1 MIIARDL
8 AGAGRNRGSVVT
20 VGTFDGVHLAHAAII
35 REVVTR
41 ARMREG
47 RSVVVS
53 FDPHPKQVVGDR
65 PGAVELLTT
74 IDERVECIRDLG
86 VDVLLLL
93 EFTYAF
99 SRITA
104 EEFYRTYIVDGTGV
118 DEVIVGYDHM
128 FGRDRAAGIDELVKM
143 GKQFGFSVYAV
154 HPFAVGGETVSS
166 TAIRS
171 ALARGA
177 VDRAAELLGR
187 PYGLAATVVPGDGR
201 GKTLGF
207 PTANLRPD
215 SPRKIVP
222 ADGVYAVGATVEGEE
237 RLGMM
242 NIGRRPT
249 IAPGAPRTMEVH
261 LFDFDRDIYGARL
274 TVSFLRRL
282 RDEKKF
288 DSLSDLVRQL
298 EQDRAEALRTAP
310 LKKRIR

>member
-1 MIIARDL
+1 MIIARRVEE
-8 AGAGRNRGSVVT
+8 AGRDPGSVVT
-20 VGTFDGVHLAHAAII
+20 VGTFDGVHRAHAEII

-53 FDPHPKQVVGDR
+53 FDPHPKQVVGAH
-65 PGAVELLTT
+65 PESVELLTT
-74 IDERVECIRDLG
+74 IDERVALIRDLG

-99 SRITA
+99 SRISP
-104 EEFYRTYIVDGTGV
+104 EEFYRTFIVEGTGL

-143 GKQFGFSVYAV
+143 GKRFGFSVFAV
-154 HPFAVGGETVSS
+154 HPFTVGGETVSS
-166 TAIRS
+166 TAIRA
-171 ALARGA
+171 ALGAGA
-177 VDRAAELLGR
+177 VERAALFLGR
-187 PYGLAATVVPGDGR
+187 PYALEATVVPGDGR

-207 PTANLRPD
+207 PTANLLPV
-215 SPRKIVP
+215 SPLKVVP
-222 ADGVYAVGATVEGEE
+222 ADGVYAVAVTVGAEE
-237 RLGMM
+237 RPGMM

-249 IAPGAPRTMEVH
+249 VREGEPRTLEVH
-261 LFDFDRDIYGARL
+261 LLDFDRDIYGTRL

-288 DSLSDLVRQL
+288 ASLSDLVRQL
-298 EQDRAEALRTAP
+298 AEDREEVLRTVARGKNVP
-310 LKKRIR
+310 

>member
-1 MIIARDL
+1 MIIARRVEE
-8 AGAGRNRGSVVT
+8 AGRDPGSVVT
-20 VGTFDGVHLAHAAII
+20 VGTFDGVHRAHAEII

-53 FDPHPKQVVGDR
+53 FDPHPKQVVGAH
-65 PGAVELLTT
+65 PESVELLTT
-74 IDERVECIRDLG
+74 IDERVALIRDLG

-99 SRITA
+99 SRISP
-104 EEFYRTYIVDGTGV
+104 EEFYRTFIVEGTGL

-143 GKQFGFSVYAV
+143 GKRFGFSVFAV
-154 HPFAVGGETVSS
+154 HPFTVAGETVSS
-166 TAIRS
+166 TAIRA
-171 ALARGA
+171 ALGAGA
-177 VDRAAELLGR
+177 VERAALFLGR
-187 PYGLAATVVPGDGR
+187 PYALEATVVPGDGR

-207 PTANLRPD
+207 PTANLLPV
-215 SPRKIVP
+215 SPLKVVP
-222 ADGVYAVGATVEGEE
+222 ADGVYAVAVTVGAEE
-237 RLGMM
+237 RPGMM

-249 IAPGAPRTMEVH
+249 VREGEPRTLEVH
-261 LFDFDRDIYGARL
+261 LLDFDRDIYGTRL

-288 DSLSDLVRQL
+288 ASLSDLVRQL
-298 EQDRAEALRTAP
+298 AEDREEVLRTVARGKNVP
-310 LKKRIR
+310 

>member
-1 MIIARDL
+1 MIVARRLED
-8 AGAGRNRGSVVT
+8 AGRDRGSVVT
-20 VGTFDGVHLAHAAII
+20 VGTFDGVHRAHAEII

-53 FDPHPKQVVGDR
+53 FDPHPKQVVGTRTD
-65 PGAVELLTT
+65 AVELLTT
-74 IDERVECIRDLG
+74 IDERIGLIGALG

-99 SRITA
+99 SRISP
-104 EEFYRTYIVDGTGV
+104 EEFYRSYIVEGTGV

-128 FGRDRAAGIDELVKM
+128 FGRDRAAGIDELVRM
-143 GKQFGFSVYAV
+143 GKQFGFSVFAV
-154 HPFAVGGETVSS
+154 HPFSVAGETVSS
-166 TAIRS
+166 TVIRG
-171 ALARGA
+171 ALARGE
-177 VDRAAELLGR
+177 VDRAAQFLGR
-187 PYGLAATVVPGDGR
+187 PYALEATVVPGDGR
-201 GKTLGF
+201 GRTLGF

-215 SPRKIVP
+215 SPLKIVP
-222 ADGVYAVGATVEGEE
+222 AEGVYAVGVSVEGEE
-237 RLGMM
+237 RSGMM

-249 IAPGAPRTMEVH
+249 VAQGEARTLEVH

-274 TVSFLRRL
+274 AVSFLRRL

-298 EQDRAEALRTAP
+298 ALDREEALRVAAP
-310 LKKRIR
+310 GKRIH

>member
-1 MIIARDL
+1 MIIARRVEE
-8 AGAGRNRGSVVT
+8 AGHDPGSVVT
-20 VGTFDGVHLAHAAII
+20 VGTFDGVHRAHAEII

-53 FDPHPKQVVGDR
+53 FDPHPKQVVGAH
-65 PGAVELLTT
+65 PESVELLTT
-74 IDERVECIRDLG
+74 IDERVALIRDLG

-99 SRITA
+99 SRISP
-104 EEFYRTYIVDGTGV
+104 EEFYRTFIVEGTGL

-143 GKQFGFSVYAV
+143 GKRFGFSVFAV
-154 HPFAVGGETVSS
+154 HPFTVGGETVSS
-166 TAIRS
+166 TAIRA
-171 ALARGA
+171 ALGAGA
-177 VDRAAELLGR
+177 VERAALFLGR
-187 PYGLAATVVPGDGR
+187 PYALEATVVPGDGR

-207 PTANLRPD
+207 PTANLLPV
-215 SPRKIVP
+215 SPLKVVP
-222 ADGVYAVGATVEGEE
+222 ADGVYAVAVTVGAEE
-237 RLGMM
+237 RPGMM

-249 IAPGAPRTMEVH
+249 VREGEPRTLEVH
-261 LFDFDRDIYGARL
+261 LLDFDRDIYGTRL

-288 DSLSDLVRQL
+288 ASLSDLVRQL
-298 EQDRAEALRTAP
+298 AEDREEVLRTVARGKNVP
-310 LKKRIR
+310 

>member
-1 MIIARDL
+1 MIIARRVEE
-8 AGAGRNRGSVVT
+8 AGHDSGSVVT
-20 VGTFDGVHLAHAAII
+20 VGTFDGVHRAHAEII

-53 FDPHPKQVVGDR
+53 FDPHPKQVVGAH
-65 PGAVELLTT
+65 PESVELLTT
-74 IDERVECIRDLG
+74 IDERVALIRDLG

-99 SRITA
+99 SRISP
-104 EEFYRTYIVDGTGV
+104 EEFYRTFIVEGTGL

-143 GKQFGFSVYAV
+143 GKRFGFSVFAV
-154 HPFAVGGETVSS
+154 HPFTVGGETVSS
-166 TAIRS
+166 TAIRA
-171 ALARGA
+171 ALGAGA
-177 VDRAAELLGR
+177 VERAALFLGR
-187 PYGLAATVVPGDGR
+187 PYALEATVVPGDGR

-207 PTANLRPD
+207 PTANLLPV
-215 SPRKIVP
+215 SPLKVVP
-222 ADGVYAVGATVEGEE
+222 ADGVYAVAVTVGAEE
-237 RLGMM
+237 RPGMM

-249 IAPGAPRTMEVH
+249 VREGEPRTLEVH
-261 LFDFDRDIYGARL
+261 LLDFDRDIYGTRL

-288 DSLSDLVRQL
+288 ASLSDLVRQL
-298 EQDRAEALRTAP
+298 AEDREEVLRTVARGKNVP
-310 LKKRIR
+310 

>member
-1 MIIARDL
+1 VIIARRVEE
-8 AGAGRNRGSVVT
+8 AGRDPGSVVT
-20 VGTFDGVHLAHAAII
+20 VGTFDGVHRAHAEII

-53 FDPHPKQVVGDR
+53 FDPHPKQVVGAH
-65 PGAVELLTT
+65 PESVELLTT
-74 IDERVECIRDLG
+74 IDERVALIRDLG

-99 SRITA
+99 SRISP
-104 EEFYRTYIVDGTGV
+104 EEFYRTFIVEGTGL

-143 GKQFGFSVYAV
+143 GKRFGFSVFAV
-154 HPFAVGGETVSS
+154 HPFTVGGETVSS
-166 TAIRS
+166 TAIRA
-171 ALARGA
+171 ALGAGA
-177 VDRAAELLGR
+177 VERAALFLGR
-187 PYGLAATVVPGDGR
+187 PYALEATVVPGDGR

-207 PTANLRPD
+207 PTANLLPV
-215 SPRKIVP
+215 SPLKVVP
-222 ADGVYAVGATVEGEE
+222 ADGVYAVAVTVGAEE
-237 RLGMM
+237 RPGMM

-249 IAPGAPRTMEVH
+249 VREGEPRTLEVH
-261 LFDFDRDIYGARL
+261 LLDFDRDIYGTRL

-288 DSLSDLVRQL
+288 ASLSDLVRQL
-298 EQDRAEALRTAP
+298 AEDREEVLRTVARGKNVP
-310 LKKRIR
+310 

>member
-1 MIIARDL
+1 MIVARRLED
-8 AGAGRNRGSVVT
+8 AGRDAASVVT
-20 VGTFDGVHLAHAAII
+20 VGTFDGVHLAHAEII

-53 FDPHPKQVVGDR
+53 FDPHPKQVVGARAGVVD
-65 PGAVELLTT
+65 LLST
-74 IDERVECIRDLG
+74 IDERIALIGALG

-99 SRITA
+99 SRITP
-104 EEFYRTYIVDGTGV
+104 EEFYRSYIVQGTGV

-143 GKQFGFSVYAV
+143 GKRFGFSVFAV
-154 HPFAVGGETVSS
+154 HPFSVGGETVSS

-171 ALARGA
+171 ALALGD
-177 VDRAAELLGR
+177 VDRAAQFLGR
-187 PYGLAATVVPGDGR
+187 PYALGATVVRGDGR

-207 PTANLRPD
+207 PTANLLGE
-215 SPRKIVP
+215 SPLKIVP
-222 ADGVYAVGATVEGEE
+222 ADGVYAVGVAVGGEE

-249 IAPGAPRTMEVH
+249 VAPDEPRTMEVH
-261 LFDFDRDIYGARL
+261 LFDFDREIYGERVV
-274 TVSFLRRL
+274 VSFLRRL

-298 EQDRAEALRTAP
+298 ERDRDEILRTAL
-310 LKKRIR
+310 LKKNGR